1 MNQFE
6 ISYDDVVRLK
16 HLRNVGEYVTG
27 MAALQDCYEKP
38 AGAQCEQL
46 VSLIY
51 LMTEQ
56 LDGVVQRCHDDL
68 MNAKVA

>member
-27 MAALQDCYEKP
+27 MVALQDCYEKSV
-38 AGAQCEQL
+38 GAQCEQL

-56 LDGVVQRCHDDL
+56 LDEVVQYCHDNL
-68 MNAKVA
+68 MNAEVA

>member
-27 MAALQDCYEKP
+27 MAALQD
-38 AGAQCEQL
+38 
-46 VSLIY
+46 
-51 LMTEQ
+51 
-56 LDGVVQRCHDDL
+56 
-68 MNAKVA
+68 

>member
-1 MNQFE
+1 MSQLE
-6 ISYDDVVRLK
+6 ISYDDVARLK
-16 HLRNVGEYVTG
+16 HLRNVGEFVTG

-38 AGAQCEQL
+38 TGIQCEQL
-46 VSLIY
+46 TSLIF

-68 MNAKVA
+68 MNAEVM

>member
-27 MAALQDCYEKP
+27 MAALQ
-38 AGAQCEQL
+38 
-46 VSLIY
+46 
-51 LMTEQ
+51 
-56 LDGVVQRCHDDL
+56 
-68 MNAKVA
+68 

>member
-51 LMTEQ
+51 LMTE
-56 LDGVVQRCHDDL
+56 
-68 MNAKVA
+68 